1 MVKSALKKTRAPE
14 FEQVISEIERKIEHA
29 KTVQKPEAY
38 LKAPIVAAK
47 TRLPVIKEYEMPK
60 EFEQSRKIVMAE
72 FVGGIK
78 EEAKKLGIKLS

>member
-1 MVKSALKKTRAPE
+1 MVKPALKKSQAPE
-14 FEQVISEIERKIEHA
+14 FEQVISEIEKKVERA
-29 KTVQKPEAY
+29 KTTERPEAY

-47 TRLPVIKEYEMPK
+47 TKMPIIKEYAMPK